1 MKKFLP
7 FILILVSFSQ
17 FCFAQSSSE
26 SEEPVPYDEKE
37 IPYWVEQARRTEI
50 ITLGSL
56 PFVTIGVSLGYSI
69 YNCAQHNWD
78 GSYFANPF
86 TKGANATQQ
95 DQINILVA
103 SSLVAVGI
111 GVTNLTINL
120 IKHHKEKKDSQQILQ
135 ENVKITTIENELN
148 IVPVPEKYNREKE
161 YLYGSVES
169 AVF

>member
-1 MKKFLP
+1 MT
-7 FILILVSFSQ
+7 
-17 FCFAQSSSE
+17 FAQNSQNSD
-26 SEEPVPYDEKE
+26 EPVPYNTEE

-69 YNCAQHNWD
+69 YNCAVHDWD

-95 DQINILVA
+95 DQINIIVA
-103 SSLVAVGI
+103 SSIVAAGI
-111 GVTNLTINL
+111 GLTNLAINL
-120 IKHHKEKKDSQQILQ
+120 VKHSKEKKDSQLILQ
-135 ENVKITTIENELN
+135 ENVKITTIESELN
-148 IVPVPEKYNREKE
+148 IVPVPEKYNRKKE

>member
-1 MKKFLP
+1 MT
-7 FILILVSFSQ
+7 
-17 FCFAQSSSE
+17 FAQSSQNSD
-26 SEEPVPYDEKE
+26 EPVPYNTEE

-69 YNCAQHNWD
+69 YSCAVHDWD

-95 DQINILVA
+95 DQINIIVA
-103 SSLVAVGI
+103 SSIVAAGI
-111 GVTNLTINL
+111 GLTNLAINL
-120 IKHHKEKKDSQQILQ
+120 VKHSKEKKDSQLILQ
-135 ENVKITTIENELN
+135 ENVKITTIESELN
-148 IVPVPEKYNREKE
+148 IVPVPEKYNRKKE

>member
-1 MKKFLP
+1 MT
-7 FILILVSFSQ
+7 
-17 FCFAQSSSE
+17 FAQNSQNSD
-26 SEEPVPYDEKE
+26 EPVPYNTEE

-69 YNCAQHNWD
+69 YNCAVHDWD

-95 DQINILVA
+95 DQINIIVA
-103 SSLVAVGI
+103 SSIVAAGI
-111 GVTNLTINL
+111 GLTNLAINL
-120 IKHHKEKKDSQQILQ
+120 VKHSKEKKDSQLILQ
-135 ENVKITTIENELN
+135 DNVKITTIESELN
-148 IVPVPEKYNREKE
+148 IVPVPEKYNRKKE

>member
-1 MKKFLP
+1 MT
-7 FILILVSFSQ
+7 
-17 FCFAQSSSE
+17 FAQSSQNSD
-26 SEEPVPYDEKE
+26 EPVPYNTEE

-69 YNCAQHNWD
+69 YNCAVHDWD

-95 DQINILVA
+95 DQINIIVA
-103 SSLVAVGI
+103 SSIVAAGI
-111 GVTNLTINL
+111 GLTNLAINL
-120 IKHHKEKKDSQQILQ
+120 VKHSKEKKDSQLILQ
-135 ENVKITTIENELN
+135 ENVKITTIESELN
-148 IVPVPEKYNREKE
+148 IVPVPEKYNRKKE